1 MYQVKLKSHFKKM
14 KKIICIFFVAFT
26 ILCGSMNAATGQT
39 TEKVEIYASNLN
51 VLDSLFLEGLDS
63 LIFNSICPEI
73 KEAEKKIFNVDCKI
87 EDKQNNTYRL
97 TVCLDDIIQ
106 IYRQEEFR
114 GYFEYK
120 GYLFLWYC
128 DIPEKLLSISGK
140 KRKLTYMKGIPII
153 SDFAEFIFS
162 YSSKKLEL
170 KGICCY

>member
-1 MYQVKLKSHFKKM
+1 M

-26 ILCGSMNAATGQT
+26 IFCGSMNVGICQT
-39 TEKVEIYASNLN
+39 TEKGEIYAANLN

-73 KEAEKKIFNVDCKI
+73 KDSKKNIFNVDCKL
-87 EDKQNNTYRL
+87 EDKQNNTYSL
-97 TVCLDDIIQ
+97 IFSLDDIIQ
-106 IYRQEEFR
+106 IYSHKEFR
-114 GYFEYK
+114 GCFDYK
-120 GYLFLWYC
+120 GYLFLWNG

-140 KRKLTYMKGIPII
+140 KRKLTYMTGIPYI
-153 SDFAEFIFS
+153 SDSDIFIFS